1 MDQHSSRIRKKKPGR
16 GRTWE
21 AFYIGGHS
29 FPGPLKATAGPL
41 PLLVFFC
48 ELARNSVF
56 FVSWIAAIGLTE
68 LLFFVSCNATPIFRE
83 LAEEKGRTKYL
94 STPSRNFSHT

>member
-1 MDQHSSRIRKKKPGR
+1 MRKEKPGR

-41 PLLVFFC
+41 PLL
-48 ELARNSVF
+48 
-56 FVSWIAAIGLTE
+56 T
-68 LLFFVSCNATPIFRE
+68 FFVSCNATPIFRE